1 MFSHFLNANIYIS
14 PIVDCIYLR
23 GYIQKSLILQ
33 YLKIGFQRHK
43 DCHKLFILSHGSR
56 PNVHEISLFL
66 NPETQC
72 IVF

>member
-14 PIVDCIYLR
+14 PIVDCIYLG

-43 DCHKLFILSHGSR
+43 ELSQVIH
-56 PNVHEISLFL
+56 PF
-66 NPETQC
+66 PWFKT
-72 IVF
+72 